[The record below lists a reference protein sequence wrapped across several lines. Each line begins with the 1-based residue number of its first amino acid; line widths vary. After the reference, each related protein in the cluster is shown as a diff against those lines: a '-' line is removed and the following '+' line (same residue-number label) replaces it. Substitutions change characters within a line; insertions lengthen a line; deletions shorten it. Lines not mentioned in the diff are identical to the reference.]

1 MPSARR
7 PTFGV
12 SKDTTTA
19 MGFGLLCLSN
29 EAVSY
34 NLDER
39 RWDNVKCSQCV
50 SQAYMKIRKYD
61 QDSIQVQ
68 EGEKNTL

>member
-1 MPSARR
+1 
-7 PTFGV
+7 
-12 SKDTTTA
+12 

-29 EAVSY
+29 ESVSY